1 MLGTAMLRTLAAGL
15 VVGLLLTSAAAA
27 APLAAPTGPVVLTV
41 TGAITNTNNGAAA
54 EFDMAMLD
62 ALNSRTT
69 VTKTPWYDG
78 AETFKGPLGSAL
90 LEAVG
95 AEGTTLKVL
104 ALNDYESDIPMSDFT
119 DYPVILATTLGG
131 APMSVREKGPIF
143 VIYPFDEKPDLNN
156 ETYYGRSAWQVK
168 SIEVK

>member
-1 MLGTAMLRTLAAGL
+1 MFAKFAAGL
-15 VVGLLLTSAAAA
+15 AAAIMLSSAGYA
-27 APLAAPTGPVVLTV
+27 APLPAPTGPVVLTV
-41 TGAITNTNNGAAA
+41 TGAIANTNNGTAA

-62 ALNSRTT
+62 ALARHTT

-78 AETFKGPLGSAL
+78 PQTFSGPLGAAV

-95 AEGTTLKVL
+95 ASGKTLKVL
-104 ALNDYESDIPMSDFT
+104 ALNDYESEIPASDFT
-119 DYPVILATTLGG
+119 DYTVILATALNGK
-131 APMSVREKGPIF
+131 PMSIRDKGPIF
-143 VIYPFDEKPDLNN
+143 VIYPFDEQPSLNN